1 MYLYRVRTLGLS
13 PPELPAAETRSLPRP
28 LSCLVK
34 PSNNVTFIQ
43 GWPTVAKDKTAF
55 LGAIFLQPQEIIN
68 GAVPVPYLIF
78 VSFRHLR
85 IKEGRMMRSP
95 GNVIF
100 RSLGAK
106 MR

>member
-1 MYLYRVRTLGLS
+1 MYLYTVRTLGLS
-13 PPELPAAETRSLPRP
+13 PPELPAAETGSLPRP

-43 GWPTVAKDKTAF
+43 GWPTVANDKTAF
-55 LGAIFLQPQEIIN
+55 LRAIFLQPQEIIS
-68 GAVPVPYLIF
+68 GAVPYLIF

-85 IKEGRMMRSP
+85 IKEGRIMRSP